1 MSGVRLEICLE
12 NAESALVAER
22 NGASRIE
29 LCGNLLEGG
38 TTPSYGLITTCKKL
52 LSIPIHVMI
61 RPRGGDFCYSDL
73 EFEIM
78 KEDIKTCK
86 SLGVEGVVLGLLLPD
101 GSVDVSRTKILADLA
116 KPMSV
121 TFHRAFDMTNDP
133 KRALEDIIVFN
144 IS

>member
-12 NAESALVAER
+12 NAESALAAEQ
-22 NGASRIE
+22 NGASRVE

-38 TTPSYGLITTCKKL
+38 TTPSYGLITICKKI

-61 RPRGGDFCYSDL
+61 RPRGGDFCYSDM
-73 EFEIM
+73 EYEIM

-86 SLGVEGVVLGLLLPD
+86 LLGVEGVVLGLLLPD

-133 KRALEDIIVFN
+133 KQALEDIIVLK